1 MPEWI
6 DMTVETLPPEGEV
19 VMTRDSGGHEQAL
32 KRVGRLF
39 YFPDM
44 SMYVYFV
51 PLAWRPLTDA
61 EVDAEIAAIESTA
74 AAKAEVSRNAIEAI
88 RNSRDAAARGEVG

>member
-6 DMTVETLPPEGEV
+6 EMTVDTLPPEGEV

-32 KRVGRLF
+32 KRLGRLF

-51 PLAWRPLTDA
+51 PSAWRPLTDA
-61 EVDAEIAAIESTA
+61 EVDAEIAAIEAKAT
-74 AAKAEVSRNAIEAI
+74 AKAEASRNAIQAI
-88 RNSRDAAARGEVG
+88 RKSREAAARREVG